1 MSTSDAINN
10 LSRADLIEL
19 VVTLQRQVAELS
31 AQVGKLQAENDLLK
45 RQQARQAAP
54 FSKGKRVHKP
64 KRPGR
69 HPGSGHFCYRH
80 APTLEYLSGAPVD
93 VPVTAIACPRCG
105 GSLQPERTDWAY
117 QTDLPPLPR
126 PVVMAYRVA
135 VCRCVLC
142 GQQVRG
148 HHPEVA
154 PDQYGATA
162 HRVGNRV
169 MALAHALHYGL
180 GLPVRKVPAVLR
192 LLSGIQITQSALT
205 QDALRRLPGDLGAR
219 YEQLR
224 ARVAER
230 PVVHTDDTGWRV
242 GGEPA
247 YLMAFET
254 DEATVYQIRAQHRHD
269 EVAEVIPPDY
279 KGVMATDRGRSYD
292 AHAFAAVKQQ
302 KCLSHILR
310 NISDVLERQRGRRR
324 LFGERLQTL
333 LREAIALW
341 HVYHAG
347 AVATFAEQAQRL
359 HKAITRQLR
368 PRGLRDPDNQ
378 RLLDGIGWHHDRGN
392 LLRFLDDPAIE
403 PTNNR
408 AERSLRGPVIARKV
422 SQCSKTPR
430 GAEAFAAFS
439 SVIKTMAK
447 SGLEV
452 MVEELCEMFHGAGL
466 QRASPL

>member
-1 MSTSDAINN
+1 MNTDAIDN
-10 LSRADLIEL
+10 LSREDLLRL
-19 VVTLQRQVAELS
+19 VLTLQRQVAQLS
-31 AQVGKLQAENDLLK
+31 AEVAKLQAENAALK
-45 RQQARQAAP
+45 RSPQRQAAP
-54 FSKGKRVHKP
+54 LSKGKRVPKP

-69 HPGSGHFCYRH
+69 KPGSGRFTYRQ
-80 APTLEYLSGAPVD
+80 APVPEQLSGAPVE
-93 VPVTAIACPRCG
+93 VPVTDTACPACG
-105 GSLQPERTDWAY
+105 GALAHERTDWAY
-117 QTDLPPLPR
+117 TTEIPSLPQPI
-126 PVVMAYRVA
+126 VTAYRVA
-135 VCRCVLC
+135 VCRCVIC

-148 HHPEVA
+148 PHPEVA

-192 LLSGIQITQSALT
+192 LLSGLRLTQSAIT
-205 QDALRRLPGDLGAR
+205 QDALRRTPGELGER

-224 ARVAER
+224 ERVAER

-279 KGVMATDRGRSYD
+279 AGVMATDRGRSYD
-292 AHAFAAVKQQ
+292 AHAFDTVKQQ

-310 NISDVLERQRGRRR
+310 NISDVLECQRGRTR

-341 HVYHAG
+341 HAYHAG
-347 AVATFAEQAQRL
+347 GLVTFAEQARRL
-359 HKAITRQLR
+359 QKAITRQLR
-368 PRGLRDPDNQ
+368 PRVLRDPENQ

-392 LLRFLDDPAIE
+392 LLRFLDDPTIE

-439 SVIKTMAK
+439 SVIKTLAK

-452 MVEELCEMFHGAGL
+452 MVEELCEMFRGAGL